1 MQNFIDHHLD
11 ELGHIV
17 DSSAFSLT
25 FGITAHPDPRH
36 QDPYIKLVSCKPTP
50 KSSPPEKNILPYLEE
65 RFKKKQMVS
74 KKGELTH
81 PA

>member
-25 FGITAHPDPRH
+25 FGIGKE
-36 QDPYIKLVSCKPTP
+36 Y
-50 KSSPPEKNILPYLEE
+50 SPLP
-65 RFKKKQMVS
+65 
-74 KKGELTH
+74 
-81 PA
+81 